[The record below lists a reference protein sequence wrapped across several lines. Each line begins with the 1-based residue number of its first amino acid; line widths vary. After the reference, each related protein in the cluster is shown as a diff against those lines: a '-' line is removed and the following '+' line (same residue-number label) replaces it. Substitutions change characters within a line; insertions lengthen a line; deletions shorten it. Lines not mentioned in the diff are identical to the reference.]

1 MRGQP
6 RWCPSSVCLWHSA
19 LEAYLQSFESQIAA
33 LNDFG
38 VVARQHH
45 QCNCVPVTATSRIS
59 SNSMILFLLQ
69 GGDYSEKGDAWGVI
83 TRTGRWS
90 WWSWWSW
97 VLSEPRPERLTTFRC
112 CLDTSF
118 DDRLQTVSRGEILS
132 AFRCFWFF
140 GSVSY
145 WHLLAEDVATYP
157 FALQTASQEDMQKYE
172 RNSDFHSEIRL

>member
-83 TRTGRWS
+83 TRTGQWS

-97 VLSEPRPERLTTFRC
+97 VLSEPRTDRLITSRC

-118 DDRLQTVSRGEILS
+118 DDRLQTISRGEMLS
-132 AFRCFWFF
+132 AFRCFWIFWIRIILTF
-140 GSVSY
+140 TGRGCCNLSLCSADWKPGGHGQV
-145 WHLLAEDVATYP
+145 WEEFEFP
-157 FALQTASQEDMQKYE
+157 F
-172 RNSDFHSEIRL
+172 